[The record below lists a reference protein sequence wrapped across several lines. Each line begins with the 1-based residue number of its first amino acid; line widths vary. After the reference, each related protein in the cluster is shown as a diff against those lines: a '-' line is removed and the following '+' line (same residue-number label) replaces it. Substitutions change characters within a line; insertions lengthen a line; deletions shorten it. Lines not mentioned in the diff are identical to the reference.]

1 MAVTAKEYLSQVR
14 IILKR
19 LENLNNTLEE
29 IRGRITSTEIAYDQD
44 RVQTST
50 RGDGIPA
57 AVVRMMEVERRL
69 SDLAA
74 RYIEIKADVVET
86 INMLT
91 NVNYMTLLYKR
102 YIELKRFEQISIEM
116 GYAYQYIINLH
127 GWALKAIDTI
137 IRRRKKML

>member
-19 LENLNNTLEE
+19 LDNLNNTLEE

-137 IRRRKKML
+137 IRKRKKML

>member
-1 MAVTAKEYLSQVR
+1 MTAKEYLSQVR

-19 LENLNNTLEE
+19 LDNLNNTLEE

-137 IRRRKKML
+137 IRKRKKML

>member
-1 MAVTAKEYLSQVR
+1 
-14 IILKR
+14 
-19 LENLNNTLEE
+19 
-29 IRGRITSTEIAYDQD
+29 
-44 RVQTST
+44 
-50 RGDGIPA
+50 
-57 AVVRMMEVERRL
+57 MMEVERRL

-137 IRRRKKML
+137 IRKRKKML